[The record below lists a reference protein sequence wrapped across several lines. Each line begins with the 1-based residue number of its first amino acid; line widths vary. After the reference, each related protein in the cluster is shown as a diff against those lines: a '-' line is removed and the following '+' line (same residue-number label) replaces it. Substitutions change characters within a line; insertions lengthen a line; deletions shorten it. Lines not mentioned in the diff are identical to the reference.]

1 MIGTA
6 WGVIFGQFFFVGK
19 LFEIVLKT
27 SLAQLL
33 FRMGNH

>member
-1 MIGTA
+1 MIGAA
-6 WGVIFGQFFFVGK
+6 WGVIFGQFFVVGK